1 MGYRRHQVPFWTY
14 IHSVLPRQ
22 LHTTEYNRNTQKGRR
37 KGKNKI
43 KSLNMNIIIMIFKCH
58 QTLTLVEDKV
68 LPLGCILSASAA
80 TSLISFP
87 AASLSFR

>member
-1 MGYRRHQVPFWTY
+1 M
-14 IHSVLPRQ
+14 L
-22 LHTTEYNRNTQKGRR
+22 R
-37 KGKNKI
+37 KEKSGKWKNNI
-43 KSLNMNIIIMIFKCH
+43 KLLSMQIIILKYH

-87 AASLSFR
+87 AASLSFG